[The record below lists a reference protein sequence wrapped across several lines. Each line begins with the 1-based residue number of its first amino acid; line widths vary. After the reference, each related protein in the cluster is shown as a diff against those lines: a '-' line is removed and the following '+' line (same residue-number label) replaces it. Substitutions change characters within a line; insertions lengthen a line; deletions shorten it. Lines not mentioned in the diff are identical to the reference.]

1 MGQRSPD
8 FVTQKVVMMKPQV
21 ADWFERRTSS
31 SAQWPLGHLMSI
43 KGDTTVSVVL
53 PALNEAATVANI
65 VTTIRDHLGDGAAP
79 GDRIVDELIVLD
91 SGSTDSTA
99 ALACGAGAK
108 VVHRDEV
115 LPRIPTVPGKGEA
128 MWRSLAATTG
138 DIVVFIDA
146 DLRSFTPHTALAC
159 APGA

>member
-31 SAQWPLGHLMSI
+31 SAQWPLAHLMSI

-65 VTTIRDHLGDGAAP
+65 VTTIRDHLGDGAGLAHQFNNFAA
-79 GDRIVDELIVLD
+79 DRCCQQGIQIH
-91 SGSTDSTA
+91 
-99 ALACGAGAK
+99 C
-108 VVHRDEV
+108 
-115 LPRIPTVPGKGEA
+115 
-128 MWRSLAATTG
+128 
-138 DIVVFIDA
+138 F
-146 DLRSFTPHTALAC
+146 
-159 APGA
+159 